1 MEVLRKVETKFKN
14 RKPGLVKAGALA
26 AATTVKDHSLTSN
39 YDIKLSNYDEEPR
52 RYFPLPVPPKRPSR
66 PVNTNIQ
73 HNLNISLVLMILF
86 ATSGLLLWNGEKLT
100 ASCKK
105 SGKVEDIVIEEG
117 YCDRRKKKDI
127 VFEWNGKK
135 WKFSRNTDGDKVY
148 ICNGEEIRLSYIFD
162 QEKDKIQSY
171 FDQLRAENQDEEK
184 QSGNTGIVWL
194 DLYDQE
200 MAKYQENQVLEKL
213 IKDFSNDNLLSILDA
228 STKVLKQCDPYYQPY
243 YFITS
248 LACMD
253 KLLKSV
259 NDEDAQTEILS
270 KVVQY
275 MKDFSELHPDFSK
288 GFDGFEKKYNFWIE
302 LMHPYNTLLFKWKS
316 LERKS

>member
-135 WKFSRNTDGDKVY
+135 WKFSYDTDGDIVY
-148 ICNGEEIRLSYIFD
+148 ICNGEEIRLSYIFN
-162 QEKDKIQSY
+162 QEKGKIQSY
-171 FDQLRAENQDEEK
+171 FNQVKEEENRSDK
-184 QSGNTGIVWL
+184 TGIVWL
-194 DLYDQE
+194 DLYFQE
-200 MAKYQENQVLEKL
+200 LAKYPELKVLEKL
-213 IKDFSNDNLLSILDA
+213 TEDFSNDNLLSILDA

-248 LACMD
+248 LACIGSRLECVKNAHTMD
-253 KLLKSV
+253 NNV
-259 NDEDAQTEILS
+259 HTQILS
-270 KVVQY
+270 KAVEY
-275 MKDFSELHPDFSK
+275 EKDFSKLHHDFSED
-288 GFDGFEKKYNFWIE
+288 FDGFKKKHKFWIK
-302 LMHPYNTLLFKWKS
+302 LMHAPLD
-316 LERKS
+316 